1 MKIALL
7 GGTGPQ
13 GQGLALRWALAGVD
27 VVMGSRNHDKG
38 KRIAEELQPRLGQ
51 AEGSITGMSNA
62 EAVAEA
68 DEFVVLATP
77 FAGHQP
83 TLESLKDALKGKIL
97 IDVVVPLAE
106 GNAKKFAPPPEGS
119 ATEQAVA
126 ILGDDTPVVG
136 AIHNV
141 SAYVLDQV
149 ESRINCDVLMCG
161 NDKDAKDKAT
171 PLIEKLGV
179 NVYNAGLAVSARAIE
194 HMTAI
199 LIRLNGSK
207 ATPFRHAGLKIWAE
221 EPGA

>member
-27 VVMGSRNHDKG
+27 VVMGSRQHEKG
-38 KRIAEELQPRLGQ
+38 ARIAEELSQRLGD
-51 AEGSITGMSNA
+51 APGRITGMSNA

-68 DEFVVLATP
+68 EEFVVLATP

-83 TLESLKDALKGKIL
+83 TLDALKDALQGKIL

-106 GNAKKFAPPPEGS
+106 GNAKKFDPPPEGS
-119 ATEQAVA
+119 ATEAAQAL
-126 ILGDDTPVVG
+126 LGDAVPVVG
-136 AIHNV
+136 ALHNV
-141 SAYVLDQV
+141 SAHVLDQV
-149 ESRINCDVLMCG
+149 DTPINCDVLICG
-161 NDKDAKDKAT
+161 NNKEAKDKAQA
-171 PLIEKLGV
+171 LIEKLDV
-179 NVYNAGLAVSARAIE
+179 KVYNVGLAVSARAVE

-207 ATPFRHAGLKIWAE
+207 TTPFRHAGLKIWAE
-221 EPGA
+221 NE

>member
-27 VVMGSRNHDKG
+27 VVVGSRDHERG
-38 KRIAEELQPRLGQ
+38 QRIGEELQTRLGD
-51 AEGSITGMSNA
+51 APGTIVGMSNA
-62 EAVAEA
+62 AAVAAA

-77 FAGHQP
+77 FAGHEP
-83 TLESLKDALKGKIL
+83 TLNSLKDALQGKIL

-106 GNAKKFAPPPEGS
+106 GNAKKYAPPPEGS
-119 ATEQAVA
+119 ATEQAVR
-126 ILGDDTPVVG
+126 ILGDDVPVVG
-136 AIHNV
+136 AIHNI
-141 SAYVLDQV
+141 SAYVLDKV
-149 ESRINCDVLMCG
+149 DMPINCDVLMCG
-161 NDKDAKDKAT
+161 NSKEAKDKAT

-179 NVYNAGLAVSARAIE
+179 TVYNVGLAVSARAVE

-207 ATPFRHAGLKIWAE
+207 ATPFKHAGLKIWPEAD
-221 EPGA
+221 A